1 MFERELSLRNTSDL
15 IESEFR
21 SNNIDVPPPDETT
34 SNSKDQDL
42 YSRDDDDVRDDTRTA
57 QHEVLDV

>member
-1 MFERELSLRNTSDL
+1 MIQVKVSFAPAT
-15 IESEFR
+15 F
-21 SNNIDVPPPDETT
+21 DVPPPDETT